1 MRCYSVR
8 WLTAGLCRP
17 LRTAK
22 PLPSATVGKLT
33 KLVSLPGSTVACHVA
48 SLPSAADGKEPFAV
62 GGRRQRA
69 CILSLFSIFLI
80 QKFSQQI
87 YMTYIDIFPYHISST
102 QVSYHISHITSVS
115 SIHIVHLYKR
125 KTGRENKHSINA
137 SFREVNEI
145 CKMGNKKV
153 RRRRLEEEEENE
165 EEEEVYDI
173 YELT

>member
-22 PLPSATVGKLT
+22 PVPSATVGKLT

-69 CILSLFSIFLI
+69 CILSLFSVFLNPTIFTTNIYDIYRYISQGYLTVH
-80 QKFSQQI
+80 KFHR
-87 YMTYIDIFPYHISST
+87 TYIY
-102 QVSYHISHITSVS
+102 S
-115 SIHIVHLYKR
+115 SIHSYI
-125 KTGRENKHSINA
+125 A
-137 SFREVNEI
+137 S
-145 CKMGNKKV
+145 CK
-153 RRRRLEEEEENE
+153 
-165 EEEEVYDI
+165 Y
-173 YELT
+173 T